1 VTDFLKVLG
10 GLLAPLLL
18 SSCEVFTGD
27 YEAESHVLF
36 LMEKSATG
44 GCVTSLHVD
53 GDYVARVE
61 VDNCAIYLH
70 TITSKEN

>member
-1 VTDFLKVLG
+1 MV
-10 GLLAPLLL
+10 PLLL
-18 SSCEVFTGD
+18 SSWQVCTGD
-27 YEAESHVLF
+27 YEADSHVLF
-36 LMEKSATG
+36 LMEKNADG

>member
-1 VTDFLKVLG
+1 MTDFLKGLG
-10 GLLAPLLL
+10 GLMVPLLL

-27 YEAESHVLF
+27 YRAESHVLF
-36 LMEKSATG
+36 LMERNAGG